1 MAGFL
6 TATWKGNLFPEGF
19 FHLADFLLHFPGYL
33 FSHTFAFQVG
43 IVRQLAHLF
52 LNLAFH
58 FVGVPAISFSVL
70 GFILSP
76 PLKRFEFRHSDK
88 RPSASP
94 TPESA
99 CCEHLAV
106 REHA

>member
-43 IVRQLAHLF
+43 IVRQFAHLF
-52 LNLAFH
+52 LTGALYFVNLARD
-58 FVGVPAISFSVL
+58 L
-70 GFILSP
+70 ILSTWLHLV
-76 PLKRFEFRHSDK
+76 PLRTHHVKKGEGGYLFISRHNERLFAFSS
-88 RPSASP
+88 RPF
-94 TPESA
+94 
-99 CCEHLAV
+99 
-106 REHA
+106 